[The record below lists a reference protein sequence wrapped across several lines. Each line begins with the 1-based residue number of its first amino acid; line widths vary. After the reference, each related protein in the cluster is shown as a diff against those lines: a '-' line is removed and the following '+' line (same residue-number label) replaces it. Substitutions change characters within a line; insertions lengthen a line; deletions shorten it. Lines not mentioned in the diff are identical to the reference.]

1 MKASPSGTTPFIE
14 ATSGENRRAD
24 GALWETLH
32 CYKEAVYF
40 AWIETAGGVALP
52 PPELGSCGVTISTMV
67 DGARNGNGDFIGQV
81 VGDDKLK
88 IEVSFGM
95 LTPSEMQTLLS
106 LFDRKRGGKFINTFR
121 VFDPRVNDFVY
132 MDMYV
137 GDRSGTPVRI
147 DAARWLPGAWK
158 SVKANLIQV

>member
-1 MKASPSGTTPFIE
+1 M
-14 ATSGENRRAD
+14 
-24 GALWETLH
+24 
-32 CYKEAVYF
+32 
-40 AWIETAGGVALP
+40 AWIETAGGIALP
-52 PPELGSCGVTISTMV
+52 PPELGSCGVTISTM
-67 DGARNGNGDFIGQV
+67 

>member
-1 MKASPSGTTPFIE
+1 
-14 ATSGENRRAD
+14 
-24 GALWETLH
+24 
-32 CYKEAVYF
+32 
-40 AWIETAGGVALP
+40 
-52 PPELGSCGVTISTMV
+52 MV

-81 VGDDKLK
+81 AGDDKLK

-121 VFDPRVNDFVY
+121 VFDPH
-132 MDMYV
+132 V

>member
-1 MKASPSGTTPFIE
+1 M
-14 ATSGENRRAD
+14 
-24 GALWETLH
+24 
-32 CYKEAVYF
+32 
-40 AWIETAGGVALP
+40 AWIETAGGIALP

-106 LFDRKRGGKFINTFR
+106 LFDRKRGGKFINTCLLYTSCAVEPGGGPVPVGKDGR
-121 VFDPRVNDFVY
+121 GVCEFVINLKMTY
-132 MDMYV
+132 M
-137 GDRSGTPVRI
+137 
-147 DAARWLPGAWK
+147 K
-158 SVKANLIQV
+158 E